1 MNVCDIEF
9 FITIS
14 KHPSLTMKTAIQ
26 LLDMLAKTYLNELVW
41 SQSLASTIKSL
52 VDKFIENEAFQE
64 YLQKLSEVAL

>member
-1 MNVCDIEF
+1 
-9 FITIS
+9 
-14 KHPSLTMKTAIQ
+14 
-26 LLDMLAKTYLNELVW
+26 MLAKTYLNELVW